1 MFAGLVGMERARPG
15 ALRFYIGM
23 AGVCAAIGLLALIS
37 CGGLSSNT
45 TTTTPVTVNPGL
57 ATLFASESGNS
68 WPTGENQQQFT
79 ANQSVTWAVAAGSGT
94 VSPTGL
100 YLPPQTVP
108 NPATVTVSATPA
120 TGSAASAFV
129 TVAAPTVLGTAQI
142 TVTATAAGGAAH
154 GDGVSLTVQ

>member
-1 MFAGLVGMERARPG
+1 MARGER
-15 ALRFYIGM
+15 
-23 AGVCAAIGLLALIS
+23 IGLSKTNSVRGSAEGIR
-37 CGGLSSNT
+37 
-45 TTTTPVTVNPGL
+45 PVSYTHL
-57 ATLFASESGNS
+57 
-68 WPTGENQQQFT
+68 
-79 ANQSVTWAVAAGSGT
+79 SGT